1 MLEGQSK
8 QHKARV
14 GKAPSELRGTNRPR
28 LLQAWGDG
36 RGPAP
41 SAPRVTPS
49 LLRVLSG
56 RHVLLTACRA
66 IDAICHCPG
75 GFLVMEDASIN
86 TRESR
91 KCLEIKKNKIK
102 KNQKRS
108 GD

>member
-14 GKAPSELRGTNRPR
+14 GKVPSELRGTNWPR

-102 KNQKRS
+102 KNQKCS